1 MKEYDGVSLIWAQA
15 EIAVRQTRLEPEIP
29 KSKVSGF
36 VPAHWYLLTLHSNVN
51 LERQGLYFPAKKSK
65 NVTRK
70 REKKNL
76 TENTE
81 TRIE

>member
-36 VPAHWYLLTLHSNVN
+36 VPAHWY
-51 LERQGLYFPAKKSK
+51 
-65 NVTRK
+65 
-70 REKKNL
+70 
-76 TENTE
+76 
-81 TRIE
+81 